1 MAQTK
6 NTFIKSRMN
15 KDLDERLIPNGE
27 YRDALN
33 VEISQS
39 DGSDV
44 GAVNTSLGNIKLT
57 DFGLTDNCEAKII
70 GIFADEESKN
80 LYFFITNFID
90 TSPDKLSLFASRT
103 SLCQI
108 WRRDVETNSNTKLV
122 EGSFLNF
129 SLTHDILNIN
139 LLEDLLFWTDNRNQP
154 RKINVNKAN
163 SSNSS
168 NPTYYTNEDQ
178 ISVAKYYPLHPIEL
192 LDNYIVD
199 YNVTNDGNG
208 TVVSPA
214 GYWDLLNDIVPTTA
228 STGVGTGLTVQI
240 TSAGTDDL
248 IEGNG
253 NLVAVKIID
262 QGVGYQSG
270 DIINIAPKSGS
281 AQITLVIETQS
292 TMKDKCS
299 EFLPSTFEAQTVATA
314 ITSGTFFDAGSVDG
328 SNFKGSMVK
337 ITTLSG
343 VDLTPLGAIVTDVA
357 FTSNV
362 FSLKIEWKDNPQS
375 ISVVGAKLI
384 LGLNPDYDAAWPGD
398 CEFLKD
404 KFVRFA
410 YRFRFDDNENSL
422 ISPFTQAC
430 FMPKQNGYFLS
441 QKRSVNTGGAVSDVD
456 VYDTELA
463 YESTDLGFFENA
475 INSISLK
482 IPAPQLLNSNVR
494 SFSSLN
500 DLMHVEEI
508 DIIYKDD
515 SENVIKVLD
524 TINKAEFNSIN
535 SSYIT
540 YDYQSRAPIRVLPS
554 DEITRVSDRV
564 PLKSLTQ
571 EVSGNRVIYGNYVD
585 GHSSVESLNYEV
597 SAAAKSIILDPPTGI
612 INGNIKKE
620 YQNHTL
626 KQNRTYQV
634 GIVLSDRYGR
644 QSDVILSSLD
654 DFSTNNLFFGSTIF
668 HPFYGPGEPTLINA
682 GPPPET
688 WPGDSLKVKF
698 NSEIPEETGVPGYPG
713 LFTSYDPPSISNL
726 TPGFDYKVAQTG
738 ASTTGGSGLGLTV
751 DYTLSN
757 PPPVDNGFITSITI
771 NNQGSGYQN
780 GDIITIPGSVSAIP
794 GNTNGANATFIYNTN
809 SSPNLTGWYSYK
821 IVVKQQEQ
829 DYYNVYLPGIVNGA
843 INEEGVSSATRA
855 TISIYGDNINKI
867 PKDLL
872 DVGPSQTNYRSDTKL
887 SLRVENTSTTSK
899 PHYPGTD
906 IESVVSLSELSDLG
920 ISLTKTSSLTKTGGS
935 AVIMPGTVEL
945 QSPNDNIQ
953 SGMSVAAIDSSGNA
967 SIPQSEGAYVF
978 SYYVDNTG
986 KGQVNIKGTTN
997 SIDPGST
1004 LTFGPAGII
1013 FNSNNNPIIGILST
1027 SKSIGVA
1034 EENDFSAQLAIAETK
1049 PTKSL
1054 LDLFY
1059 ETTTAGIISELNS
1072 AVLTGITNLDVPIG
1086 ITGIGFSLSEASVGP
1101 TPCTNVFTLLNI
1113 INAPIVNVTNATGV
1127 IISVI
1132 DGFGSNR
1139 FGEFIINNNNG
1150 QFTIVTNKQAGQG
1163 FYVGFD
1169 SRFTEFVF
1177 TIKLTL
1183 NGIDKFKTFSGEIT
1197 NVAPTLFLPTNP
1209 ANQSP
1214 YTVSSFP
1221 NIIPENIAFSEATL
1235 GTWAFNAINGS
1246 GELGSQREDLRWT
1259 ITSIKAIDG
1268 QNKDTSNLPFSGDL
1282 RIILPAN
1289 TPSTANV
1296 EPYQIVLQREYLN
1309 VKNFIKIGEAI
1320 LPAPGANITSISQ
1333 FIRNASYQSV
1343 DAAYVVFVCRSV
1355 LLNKTVASATIDPDG
1370 PGNWSDLQ
1378 WWPGG
1383 NNSNNNANPTTVS
1396 VNVGDLLEEVTW
1408 QVKFIV
1414 EDGGGIQANEQ
1425 TILIRQLS

>member
-129 SLTHDILNIN
+129 SLTHHILNIN

-154 RKINVNKAN
+154 RKINVNNAN

-199 YNVTNDGNG
+199 YNVTNSGGG
-208 TVVSPA
+208 TAVSPA
-214 GYWDLLNDIVPTTA
+214 GYWNLLNDIIPTTA

-299 EFLPSTFEAQTVATA
+299 EFLPSTFEAQTSATS
-314 ITSGTFFDAGSVDG
+314 IISGTFFDAGSANG

-375 ISVVGAKLI
+375 ISVAGAKLV

-494 SFSSLN
+494 SFSELN
-500 DLMHVEEI
+500 DKMHVEEI

-515 SENVIKVLD
+515 SENVLKVLD

-554 DEITRVSDRV
+554 DEITRVSDRA

-668 HPFYGPGEPTLINA
+668 HPFYGLGEPTLINA

-780 GDIITIPGSVSAIP
+780 GDIITIPGSVSATP

-953 SGMSVAAIDSSGNA
+953 SGMSVTAIDSSGNV

-1132 DGFGSNR
+1132 DGFGSDR
-1139 FGEFIINNNNG
+1139 SGEFTINNNNG
-1150 QFTIVTNKQAGQG
+1150 QFTVVTNKQAGQG

-1214 YTVSSFP
+1214 YTIQGST
-1221 NIIPENIAFSEATL
+1221 IIPGSVALTEATL
-1235 GTWAFNAINGS
+1235 GTWAFNAVNGS

-1268 QNKDTSNLPFSGDL
+1268 QNKDTSDFPFSGDL

-1320 LPAPGANITSISQ
+1320 LPAQGVNITSLSQ

-1343 DAAYVVFVCRSV
+1343 DAAYVVFFCRSV
-1355 LLNKTVASATIDPDG
+1355 LLNRTVASATIDPDG
-1370 PGNWSDLQ
+1370 PGNYSDTQ

-1383 NNSNNNANPTTVS
+1383 DNSNNNANPYTVTA
-1396 VNVGDLLEEVTW
+1396 NVGDLLEEVTW

>member
-154 RKINVNKAN
+154 RKINVNNAN

-199 YNVTNDGNG
+199 YSVTNNGNG
-208 TVVSPA
+208 SVVAPA
-214 GYWDLLNDIVPTTA
+214 GYWDLLNDIIPTTA

-240 TSAGTDDL
+240 TSAGTDDT
-248 IEGNG
+248 IKGNG

-262 QGVGYQSG
+262 QGVGYQNG

-299 EFLPSTFEAQTVATA
+299 EFLPSTFEAQTSATT
-314 ITSGTFFDAGSVDG
+314 ITSGTFFDAGSLDG

-357 FTSNV
+357 FTSNI

-375 ISVVGAKLI
+375 ISAAGAKLI

-410 YRFRFDDNENSL
+410 YRFRFVDNENSL

-441 QKRSVNTGGAVSDVD
+441 QKRSVNTGGTVSDVD

-494 SFSSLN
+494 SFSSIN
-500 DLMHVEEI
+500 DKMHVEEI

-515 SENVIKVLD
+515 SENVLKVLD
-524 TINKAEFNSIN
+524 TINKAEFNFIN
-535 SSYIT
+535 SNYIT

-597 SAAAKSIILDPPTGI
+597 SAAAKSTILDPPTGI

-668 HPFYGPGEPTLINA
+668 HPFYGLGEPTLINA

-713 LFTSYDPPSISNL
+713 LFTGYDPPSISNL

-794 GNTNGANATFIYNTN
+794 NNTNGANATFIYNTN
-809 SSPNLTGWYSYK
+809 SSPNITGWYSYK

-843 INEEGVSSATRA
+843 INEEGVSSSTRA
-855 TISIYGDNINKI
+855 TVSLYSDNINKI

-872 DVGPSQTNYRSDTKL
+872 DVGPSQKSYRSDTKL
-887 SLRVENTSTTSK
+887 SLRVGNTSTSSIQS
-899 PHYPGTD
+899 YPGTD
-906 IESVVSLSELSDLG
+906 VEDVVSLSELSDLG
-920 ISLTKTSSLTKTGGS
+920 VSLTRITAVVEATGG
-935 AVIMPGTVEL
+935 AIPPLFVGMFGFNE
-945 QSPNDNIQ
+945 NIQ
-953 SGMSVAAIDSSGNA
+953 AGMSVTVVNA
-967 SIPQSEGAYVF
+967 GTGSTVIGLSDGAYVKT
-978 SYYVDNTG
+978 YVKNVTGDNSSLRI
-986 KGQVNIKGTTN
+986 NGTT
-997 SIDPGST
+997 IEIPD
-1004 LTFGPAGII
+1004 LAIITFGPPGVI
-1013 FNSNNNPIIGILST
+1013 FNSGNNPIIGILST

-1034 EENDFSAQLAIAETK
+1034 EEDDFSAQLAIAETK
-1049 PTKSL
+1049 PTKSS

-1101 TPCTNVFTLLNI
+1101 TTCTNVFTLLNI

-1139 FGEFIINNNNG
+1139 FGEFTINNNNG

-1177 TIKLTL
+1177 TVKLTL

-1214 YTVSSFP
+1214 YTISGST
-1221 NIIPENIAFSEATL
+1221 IIPGSIPSTGYE
-1235 GTWAFNAINGS
+1235 TWAFNAINGS

-1259 ITSIKAIDG
+1259 ITSVKAIDG
-1268 QNKDTSNLPFSGDL
+1268 QNKDTSNTPFSGDL

-1320 LPAPGANITSISQ
+1320 LPAPGVNITSLSQ

-1343 DAAYVVFVCRSV
+1343 DAAYVVFFCQSV
-1355 LLNKTVASATIDPDG
+1355 LLNNTVASATIDPDG

-1383 NNSNNNANPTTVS
+1383 NNSNNNANPYTVTA
-1396 VNVGDLLEEVTW
+1396 NVGDLLEEVTW

>member
-15 KDLDERLIPNGE
+15 KDLDERLVPNGE

-39 DGSDV
+39 EGSDV

-129 SLTHDILNIN
+129 SLTHHILNIN

-154 RKINVNKAN
+154 RKINVNNAN

-199 YNVTNDGNG
+199 YNVTNSGGG
-208 TVVSPA
+208 TAVSPA
-214 GYWDLLNDIVPTTA
+214 GYWNLLNDIIPTTA

-299 EFLPSTFEAQTVATA
+299 EFLPSTFEAQTSATS
-314 ITSGTFFDAGSVDG
+314 IISGTFFDAGSLNG

-375 ISVVGAKLI
+375 ISVAGAKLV

-494 SFSSLN
+494 SFSELN
-500 DLMHVEEI
+500 DKMHVEEI

-515 SENVIKVLD
+515 SENVLKVLD

-668 HPFYGPGEPTLINA
+668 HPFYGLGEPTLINA

-780 GDIITIPGSVSAIP
+780 GDIITIPGSVSATP

-843 INEEGVSSATRA
+843 INEEGVSSSTRA
-855 TISIYGDNINKI
+855 TVSLYSDNINKI

-872 DVGPSQTNYRSDTKL
+872 DVGPSQKSYRSDTKL
-887 SLRVENTSTTSK
+887 SLRVGNTSTSSIQS
-899 PHYPGTD
+899 YPGTD
-906 IESVVSLSELSDLG
+906 IEDVVSLSELSDLG
-920 ISLTKTSSLTKTGGS
+920 INLTRITQVVTLNGGATPPS
-935 AVIMPGTVEL
+935 FVEL
-945 QSPNDNIQ
+945 DGFNENIQ
-953 SGMSVAAIDSSGNA
+953 AGMSVTVVSAATGAQIIGLSD
-967 SIPQSEGAYVF
+967 GAYVR
-978 SYYVDNTG
+978 SYVKNLSG
-986 KGQVNIKGTTN
+986 SNSSLKILGTT
-997 SIDPGST
+997 IPIPDIGII
-1004 LTFGPAGII
+1004 TFGPPGVI
-1013 FNSNNNPIIGILST
+1013 FNSGNNPIIGILST

-1132 DGFGSNR
+1132 DGFNSNR
-1139 FGEFIINNNNG
+1139 FGEFAINNNNG

-1214 YTVSSFP
+1214 YTVSSSP
-1221 NIIPENIAFSEATL
+1221 SIIPPSL
-1235 GTWAFNAINGS
+1235 PSSLDGTWAFNAINGS

-1268 QNKDTSNLPFSGDL
+1268 QNKDTSNTPFSGDL

-1320 LPAPGANITSISQ
+1320 LPAPGVNITSISQ
-1333 FIRNASYQSV
+1333 FIRNTSYQSV

-1355 LLNKTVASATIDPDG
+1355 LLNRPVASATIDPDG
-1370 PGNWSDLQ
+1370 PGDWRDTA
-1378 WWPGG
+1378 WWNPT
-1383 NNSNNNANPTTVS
+1383 STSSNNANPTTVS